1 MPTTTKSRGN
11 ERSFGIYIHRLRRLE
26 SLGIASRPLQPQ
38 IIFIMPFSP
47 RSFPFKGK
55 EKTWRQVRIARPF

>member
-1 MPTTTKSRGN
+1 
-11 ERSFGIYIHRLRRLE
+11 LE

-55 EKTWRQVRIARPF
+55 EKTWRQVRIARPFNL